1 MAHPIEGILGVSME
15 NIHQMVDVNTIIG
28 DPIVKGET
36 TIIPISK
43 VSFGFASGGSD
54 LPTQVAEKFAG
65 GAGAGVTVKPVAFIV
80 IKADGDVKLLEL
92 GGKGSPLDGVMDS
105 LPGLID
111 KIKSSIADKKSAKG
125 DKSDEGA
132 KGEKPAEDVKAE
144 KSDVKAAKAD
154 AKVEKAEAKLAKME
168 AKDAKSEERLAKA
181 AAKVEAARAKAQAEL
196 DAESK

>member
-54 LPTQVAEKFAG
+54 LPTQAAEKFAG

-111 KIKSSIADKKSAKG
+111 KIKSSIGDKKAAKG
-125 DKSDEGA
+125 DKSDDA
-132 KGEKPAEDVKAE
+132 KAEKTE
-144 KSDVKAAKAD
+144 KSDVKAAKAE

-181 AAKVEAARAKAQAEL
+181 AAKVEAARAEAQAEL
-196 DAESK
+196 EAESKK